1 MKDLAIPKVQFV
13 TIDPELKGQRIDNY
27 LHTFLKGVPKS
38 RIYRILR
45 KGEVRVNK
53 KRVKPEYKL
62 QANDEL
68 RIPPVRVSEPTALPS
83 TNLNKV
89 SSLEN
94 HILYE
99 DEWLI
104 VLNKPSGTAV
114 HGGSGAGSSAAL
126 AALAGRR

>member
-53 KRVKPEYKL
+53 KRVKP
-62 QANDEL
+62 
-68 RIPPVRVSEPTALPS
+68 
-83 TNLNKV
+83 
-89 SSLEN
+89 
-94 HILYE
+94 
-99 DEWLI
+99 
-104 VLNKPSGTAV
+104 
-114 HGGSGAGSSAAL
+114 
-126 AALAGRR
+126 